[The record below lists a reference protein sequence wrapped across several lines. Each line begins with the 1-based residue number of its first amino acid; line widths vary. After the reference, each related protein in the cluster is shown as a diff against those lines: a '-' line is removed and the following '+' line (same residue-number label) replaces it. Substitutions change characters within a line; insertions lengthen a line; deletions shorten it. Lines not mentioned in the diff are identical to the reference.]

1 MLSAWDEFGGSAVC
15 SKKDFLLLNFAFRI
29 LHFCISLE
37 VVAAAAFSKRNL
49 HSFLGESSEKKVA
62 LWTRTP
68 LHLQPN
74 ERKKFRV
81 GSLFGLTI

>member
-29 LHFCISLE
+29 LLFCISLE

-49 HSFLGESSEKKVA
+49 HSFLGESSEKK
-62 LWTRTP
+62 
-68 LHLQPN
+68 LHYGPGRRFICSQTKGKSF
-74 ERKKFRV
+74 E
-81 GSLFGLTI
+81 